1 MARFR
6 LQTVG
11 GQRPPIHLGE
21 VDIGLTDGV
30 PDPMKLVLTN
40 TTTRDL
46 RDITVGTDGDGS
58 AFVQLA
64 RDDAGEPGIWTAAG
78 ESILVR
84 ADPLVPSGKVAFW
97 CRIAQLSGLEVG
109 DEEFE
114 FVVNS
119 VSVRSE

>member
-6 LQTVG
+6 LETVG

-21 VDIGLTDGV
+21 IDIGFTDGT
-30 PDPMKLVLTN
+30 PDPMQLVLTN
-40 TTTRDL
+40 TTNRDL
-46 RDITVGTDGDGS
+46 RDITVGTDGDGA

-64 RDDAGEPGIWTAAG
+64 RDDGGEPGIWTAAG
-78 ESILVR
+78 GSILVR
-84 ADPLVPSGKVAFW
+84 ADPLVPSASVTFW
-97 CRIAQLSGLEVG
+97 CRLAQLSGLELG
-109 DEEFE
+109 EEEFE